1 MPWTKPPNSPGFNTR
16 GSTTRET
23 GRQTETLAANYLLE
37 QGLTLIGKNFS
48 AKTGEIDLLMREQ
61 QVLVFVEVKYR
72 KHPTFG
78 GALAAVSASKQKK
91 IRQTAEFYL
100 QQAGLN
106 AYNTPCRF
114 DVVTLQ
120 GSIERPQITWLKNA
134 F

>member
-1 MPWTKPPNSPGFNTR
+1 LPWNKGDNPPPATKGF
-16 GSTTRET
+16 TTRDR
-23 GRQTETLAANYLLE
+23 GRQSEQLAADYLLE
-37 QGLTLIGKNFS
+37 QGLTLVGKNFS
-48 AKTGEIDLLMREQ
+48 AKTGEIDLLMREH

-72 KHPTFG
+72 KQAHFG
-78 GALAAVSASKQKK
+78 GALAAIPAAKQKK

-120 GSIERPQITWLKNA
+120 GNIERPQITWLKNA

>member
-1 MPWTKPPNSPGFNTR
+1 MPWTKPGASRTAGTR
-16 GSTTRET
+16 NVTTRDI
-23 GRQTETLAANYLLE
+23 GRQTEALAANYLLE
-37 QGLTLIGKNFS
+37 QGLTLVAKNFS
-48 AKTGEIDLLMREQ
+48 AKTGEIDLLMQEQ
-61 QVLVFVEVKYR
+61 KVLVFVEVKYR
-72 KHPTFG
+72 KQAHFG
-78 GALAAVSASKQKK
+78 GALAAVSATKQKK

>member
-1 MPWTKPPNSPGFNTR
+1 MPWNKGDNSPPGTR
-16 GSTTRET
+16 GSNTRDR
-23 GRQTETLAANYLLE
+23 GRQTEQLAADYLLG
-37 QGLTLIGKNFS
+37 QGLILIGKNFS
-48 AKTGEIDLLMREQ
+48 AKTGEIDLLMQEHE
-61 QVLVFVEVKYR
+61 VLVFIEVKYR
-72 KHPTFG
+72 KHAAFG
-78 GALAAVSASKQKK
+78 GALAAVPAAKQKK

-120 GSIERPQITWLKNA
+120 GNIERPQITWLKNA

>member
-1 MPWTKPPNSPGFNTR
+1 MPWTKPGFA
-16 GSTTRET
+16 GSSSTRER
-23 GRQTETLAANYLLE
+23 GRQTETLAADYLLAR
-37 QGLTLIGKNFS
+37 GLTLVGKNFS
-48 AKTGEIDLLMREQ
+48 AKTGEIDLLMKESD
-61 QVLVFVEVKYR
+61 VLVFVEVKYR
-72 KHPTFG
+72 KQAFFG
-78 GALAAVSASKQKK
+78 GALAAVSAGKQKK
-91 IRQTAEFYL
+91 IRRTAEFYL